1 MGNEADIEAQLS
13 SLGAGIETSP
23 ASTSREPLGYD
34 RAEATSGQI
43 PFVFIAYCPDPSL
56 VGTTLQ
62 VTSKPLAVGRAVA
75 DGFSIRDRRLS
86 RVHCRFGFDQLR
98 GEFTVEDAGSTN
110 GVHVNGERIASKRAA
125 HSAVVRAGSCVFVCM
140 TRDPMQGLKRSVLRV
155 AETELTALI
164 LGETGTG
171 KERLAR
177 SIHHH
182 SGRPGEFVAVNC
194 ASLTR
199 ELAEA
204 ELFGHSKGA
213 FSGADKA
220 RKGLFATADG
230 GTLFLDEIGDTP
242 PSVQVALLR
251 ALQERRIRPVG
262 EDKEIP
268 VDVRIVAATH
278 ADLMARITKQEFRAD
293 LYARLAQF
301 TLRVPP
307 LRERKTELLSLFRDF
322 YGRRALHEIISPS
335 AAEAL
340 LLWGFPFNVRELESM
355 VRSFKMLRGDSARL
369 DLEYLNEAHPEVS
382 RQAGVSNPAAPA
394 PPEPPAQRRNSR
406 EALEALLRQHGG
418 NVSALATELRTSRS
432 QVYRLLKAANL
443 DAERYRE

>member
-1 MGNEADIEAQLS
+1 MGDDEIEPQLS
-13 SLGAGIETSP
+13 SLGTGIETSP

-34 RAEATSGQI
+34 RAEATSGLVPYVTI
-43 PFVFIAYCPDPSL
+43 TYCPDPTL

-62 VTSKPLAVGRAVA
+62 LTAKPLAIGRAVA

-86 RVHCRFGFDQLR
+86 RVHCRLGFDRIR

-110 GVHVNGERIASKRAA
+110 GVHVNGERATAGRASD
-125 HSAVVRAGSCVFVCM
+125 SAVVRAGSCVFVCM

-182 SGRPGEFVAVNC
+182 SGRAGEFVAVNC

-278 ADLMARITKQEFRAD
+278 ADLMTRITKQEFRAD

-307 LRERKTELLSLFRDF
+307 LRERKTELLSLFREF

-340 LLWGFPFNVRELESM
+340 LLWGWPFNVRELESM
-355 VRSFKMLRGDSARL
+355 VRSFKMLRGETARL

-382 RQAGVSNPAAPA
+382 RKAGAASAVPHTG
-394 PPEPPAQRRNSR
+394 PEIVVPQRHNRQS
-406 EALEALLRQHGG
+406 LEALLKQHAG
-418 NVSALATELRTSRS
+418 NISALANELRTSRS

-443 DAERYRE
+443 DAEQFRN